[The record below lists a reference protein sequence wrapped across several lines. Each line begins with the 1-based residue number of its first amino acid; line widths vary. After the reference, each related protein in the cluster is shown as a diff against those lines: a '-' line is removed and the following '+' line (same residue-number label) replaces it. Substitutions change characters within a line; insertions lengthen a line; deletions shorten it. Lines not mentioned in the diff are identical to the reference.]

1 MKEKDYLEDL
11 AEIRLMMQ
19 RSSKFL
25 SLSGW
30 AGIMAGL
37 YAFMGAY
44 MAYMLYDFRPSD
56 ILYQAPN
63 TDKLILLSAIILIA
77 SIGTAMLLSRQRAQ
91 KKGETAWNNTSR
103 RMLLAMAVPL
113 LIGGLL
119 LLVLLSYQ
127 LAAFLIP
134 VSLVF
139 YGLAL
144 FNAGHFTFREV
155 QMLGICQSVLGV
167 LALIFVSYSV
177 LIWALGFGL
186 MNMAYGIYIHLK
198 YER

>member
-1 MKEKDYLEDL
+1 MKERDYLEDL
-11 AEIRLMMQ
+11 AEIRMMMQ

-30 AGIMAGL
+30 AGIMAGI
-37 YAFMGAY
+37 YALVGAY
-44 MAYMLYDFRPSD
+44 MAYMLFNFRPSD
-56 ILYQAPN
+56 ILYEAPD
-63 TDKLILLSAIILIA
+63 TGKLILLGSIILIV

-91 KKGETAWNNTSR
+91 KKGESAWNNTSR
-103 RMLLAMAVPL
+103 RMLIAMAIPL
-113 LIGGLL
+113 LTGGLILL
-119 LLVLLSYQ
+119 LLLSYE

-139 YGLAL
+139 YGMAL

-155 QMLGICQSVLGV
+155 QMLGICQSALGI
-167 LALIFVSYSV
+167 LALIFIPYSV
-177 LIWALGFGL
+177 LIWAVGFGL
-186 MNMAYGIYIHLK
+186 MNMVYGIYIHLK

>member
-1 MKEKDYLEDL
+1 MKERDYLEDL
-11 AEIRLMMQ
+11 AEIRMMMQ

-30 AGIMAGL
+30 AGIMAGI
-37 YAFMGAY
+37 YALVGAY
-44 MAYMLYDFRPSD
+44 MAYMLFNFRPSD
-56 ILYQAPN
+56 ILYAAPD
-63 TDKLILLSAIILIA
+63 TGKLILLGSIILIV

-91 KKGETAWNNTSR
+91 KKGESAWNNTSR
-103 RMLLAMAVPL
+103 RMLIAMAIPL
-113 LIGGLL
+113 LTGGLI
-119 LLVLLSYQ
+119 LLVLLSYE

-139 YGLAL
+139 YGMAL

-155 QMLGICQSVLGV
+155 QMLGICQSALGI
-167 LALIFVSYSV
+167 LALIFIPYSV
-177 LIWALGFGL
+177 LIWAVGFGL
-186 MNMAYGIYIHLK
+186 MNMVYGIYIHLK

>member
-37 YAFMGAY
+37 YAFLGAY

-56 ILYQAPN
+56 ILYLAPN
-63 TDKLILLSAIILIA
+63 TGKLILLSSIVLIA
-77 SIGTAMLLSRQRAQ
+77 AIGTAILLSRQRAQ

-103 RMLLAMAVPL
+103 RMLKAMAIPL
-113 LIGGLL
+113 LIGGLF
-119 LLVLLSYQ
+119 LLVLLSYE

-134 VSLVF
+134 VSLVS
-139 YGLAL
+139 YGMAL

-155 QMLGICQSVLGV
+155 QMLGICQSILGV
-167 LALIFVSYSV
+167 LALIFVPYSV
-177 LIWALGFGL
+177 LLWAIGFGL
-186 MNMAYGIYIHLK
+186 MNMVYGIYIHFK

>member
-1 MKEKDYLEDL
+1 MKERDYLEDL
-11 AEIRLMMQ
+11 AEIRMMMQ

-30 AGIMAGL
+30 AGIMAGI
-37 YAFMGAY
+37 YALVGAY
-44 MAYMLYDFRPSD
+44 MAYMLFNFRPSD
-56 ILYQAPN
+56 ILYEAPD
-63 TDKLILLSAIILIA
+63 TGKLILLGSIILIV

-91 KKGETAWNNTSR
+91 KKGESAWNSTSR
-103 RMLLAMAVPL
+103 RMLIAMAVPL
-113 LIGGLL
+113 LTGGLI
-119 LLVLLSYQ
+119 LLVLLSYE

-139 YGLAL
+139 YGMAL

-155 QMLGICQSVLGV
+155 QMLGICQSALGI
-167 LALIFVSYSV
+167 LALIFIPYSV
-177 LIWALGFGL
+177 LIWAVGFGL
-186 MNMAYGIYIHLK
+186 MNMVYGIYIHLK

>member
-1 MKEKDYLEDL
+1 MKERDYLEDL
-11 AEIRLMMQ
+11 AEIRMMMQ

-30 AGIMAGL
+30 AGIMAGI
-37 YAFMGAY
+37 YALVGAY
-44 MAYMLYDFRPSD
+44 MAYMLFNFRPSD
-56 ILYQAPN
+56 ILYEAPH
-63 TDKLILLSAIILIA
+63 TGKLILLGSIILIV

-91 KKGETAWNNTSR
+91 KKGESAWNSTSR
-103 RMLLAMAVPL
+103 RMLITMAVPL
-113 LIGGLL
+113 LTGGLI
-119 LLVLLSYQ
+119 LLVLLSYE

-139 YGLAL
+139 YGMAL

-155 QMLGICQSVLGV
+155 QMLGICQSALGI
-167 LALIFVSYSV
+167 LALIFIPYSV
-177 LIWALGFGL
+177 LIWAVGFGL
-186 MNMAYGIYIHLK
+186 MNMVYGIYIHLK